1 MVLSAS
7 CGICLALYCS
17 RAVVVGKVFG
27 FATSS
32 SNFLL
37 SGRLV
42 EVDPVS
48 WFKSSL
54 FINLGARSV
63 EVVSVHALVLLG
75 LALRF
80 SC

>member
-1 MVLSAS
+1 M
-7 CGICLALYCS
+7 I
-17 RAVVVGKVFG
+17 VGQMFG
-27 FATSS
+27 FATPS

-48 WFKSSL
+48 WVESFL
-54 FINLGARSV
+54 INLGTGLV
-63 EVVSVHALVLLG
+63 EIVSVHALVPLG

-80 SC
+80 AC